1 MLAPRVKVSLI
12 LPTLNERSRIGE
24 RLTEL
29 ERHPLHEIIV
39 VDGQSDDG
47 TLDRARDHIATF
59 AGRLRL
65 TTSGRG
71 RGRQLNAGARI
82 ASGNVL
88 WFVHADAALPQD
100 GVNWI
105 RRLLSDPS
113 CVAGAF
119 KTRTVVDRPPATKR
133 WWHRQAHRWLRL
145 ADIRSRYT
153 RLPYGDQAVFVRR
166 SAFLQ
171 VGGFPEI
178 PLMED
183 LELALRL
190 SRIGKIG
197 RANAEVTVSGR
208 RFLEH
213 PARDT
218 AIVNLFPLMYRSGVS
233 PERLATYYRNV
244 R

>member
-1 MLAPRVKVSLI
+1 VVARVNVSLI
-12 LPTLNERSRIGE
+12 LPTLNERSRIDE
-24 RLTEL
+24 RLSEL
-29 ERHPLHEIIV
+29 EHHPLHEIIV
-39 VDGQSDDG
+39 VDGRSDDG
-47 TLDRARDHIATF
+47 TLERAHEHSATF

-65 TTSGRG
+65 ITSERG

-88 WFVHADAALPQD
+88 WFVHADATLPPD
-100 GVNWI
+100 AVSWI
-105 RRLLSDPS
+105 QRVLGDPS

-119 KTRTVVDRPPATKR
+119 KTRTAVDRPLATKR
-133 WWHRQAHRWLRL
+133 WWHWQAHHWLRL

-166 SAFLQ
+166 SAFLR
-171 VGGFPEI
+171 VGEFPEI

-183 LELALRL
+183 LELALKL
-190 SRIGKIG
+190 SKIGKIG

-213 PARDT
+213 PVRDT
-218 AIVNLFPLMYRSGVS
+218 AIVNLYPLLYRSGVS
-233 PERLATYYRNV
+233 PERLAAYYRNV